1 MRSAFGAVMAVV
13 AALVIVNMLGVAAA
27 EAPTT
32 GSAVRTVSVEGI
44 AMAPIAQ
51 GSNASTATAVYRQA
65 MEGAISDGHG
75 KAEFLASKA
84 GATLG
89 SVQSIVE
96 GGGYIGCTPNES
108 GEAEYQGEQP
118 DFGSPVTSISGI
130 RVSPGVATPKSPAL
144 RRPAVKHGKRKLP
157 AAKKAS
163 STACTLTAQVSLAY
177 SIS

>member
-1 MRSAFGAVMAVV
+1 MRSVLAAVMAVV
-13 AALVIVNMLGVAAA
+13 AALVIVNMLGVASA

-32 GSAVRTVSVEGI
+32 GSAVRTVSVEGV

-51 GSNASTATAVYRQA
+51 GSSATTATAVYRQA
-65 MEGAISDGHG
+65 MEGAVSDGHG

-96 GGGYIGCTPNES
+96 GGGYISCAPNES

-130 RVSPGVATPKSPAL
+130 RVSPGVATAKPPTL
-144 RRPAVKHGKRKLP
+144 HRPTVKRGKRKLP
-157 AAKKAS
+157 VAKKAS
-163 STACTLTAQVSLAY
+163 SGPCTLSAQVSLVY
-177 SIS
+177 SMS